1 MAKRKSTKVKAKSAA
16 KPVGPELPALIT
28 ELEAIRD
35 QLKTSTVTFSKER
48 LQRVIK
54 DLRKMESESSE

>member
-1 MAKRKSTKVKAKSAA
+1 MAKRKTKVKNQDTA
-16 KPVGPELPALIT
+16 KPTHPELVSIIG

-48 LQRVIK
+48 LQRAIK
-54 DLRKMESESSE
+54 ELRRLETGESE

>member
-1 MAKRKSTKVKAKSAA
+1 MAKRRTKVKSQDAA
-16 KPVGPELPALIT
+16 KPSHPELVTIIG

-54 DLRKMESESSE
+54 ELRRMESGESE

>member
-1 MAKRKSTKVKAKSAA
+1 MAKRKTKVKSQDAA
-16 KPVGPELPALIT
+16 KPNNPELVTIIG
-28 ELEAIRD
+28 ELKAIRD

-54 DLRKMESESSE
+54 ELRRIESGESE